1 MPKIAAI
8 DTGSNAI
15 RLIIAN
21 VDENA
26 KVEQLETIRVPV
38 RLGQDVFTN
47 HEFSES
53 TILSVVDAFVQFR
66 RIIDDFGV
74 SQVKAVATSA
84 MREAINKQIVID
96 RVNRASNIQLEVIN
110 GEEEARLVS
119 LAISS
124 AMQLNNDKV
133 IMVDIGGGSV
143 EITLTSGNTIIS
155 TNSYQLGTVRLLQN
169 LVEEKTKL
177 SPLSYCMLLR
187 ESIKPARR
195 YMEADIAGTTLDYCV
210 GTGGNVEEIGVL
222 CQKLKISDSSTH
234 ITSNNLQ
241 QLVSYLSRMTDRDRI
256 RKLGLRTDRAD
267 VILPASIVLDQIV
280 NIAKVN
286 EIFIPNVGLKN
297 GILLDMAANFAQET
311 NLVNKNQ
318 VRESAMRIG
327 NKYNFDLEHALF
339 VAQMS
344 LSIFD
349 QTEPLHQL
357 GPQERLLLEVAATLH
372 DIGHFIGTVDHDQ
385 HGAYI
390 LSANHLIGISE
401 NQQKMIAAIVRYHR
415 KGYPYRD
422 EFNNSD
428 LSVMDRLTI
437 TKLAAIL
444 RLADGLDSSHL
455 QKVTDVRIVQKYPAW
470 KMNLVSN
477 EDLSYEKWRLSKKCD
492 LFKDIFGQSLEISE

>member
-38 RLGQDVFTN
+38 RLGQDVFAN

-53 TILSVVDAFVQFR
+53 TIESVVDAFVQFR

-84 MREAINKQIVID
+84 MRESLNKQIVID
-96 RVNRASNIQLEVIN
+96 RIHRSANIQLEVII

-119 LAISS
+119 LAIAS
-124 AMQLNNDKV
+124 AMQLNDSKV
-133 IMVDIGGGSV
+133 VMVDIGGGSV
-143 EITLTSGNTIIS
+143 EITLTNGNNIIS

-169 LVEEKTKL
+169 LVEEKNKIT
-177 SPLSYCMLLR
+177 PLSYCMLLR

-195 YMEADIAGTTLDYCV
+195 YMEADMDGKQLDFCV
-210 GTGGNVEEIGVL
+210 GTGGNVEEIGTL
-222 CQKLKISDSSTH
+222 CQRLKFSDSATH
-234 ITSNNLQ
+234 ITANHLQ
-241 QLVSYLSRMTDRDRI
+241 QLVAYLGRMTDRDRVK
-256 RKLGLRTDRAD
+256 KLGLRTDRAD

-286 EIFIPNVGLKN
+286 DIYIPNVGLKN
-297 GILLDMAANFAQET
+297 GILLDMASSFAQET
-311 NLVNKNQ
+311 NLVNKTQ
-318 VRESAMRIG
+318 VRESALRIG
-327 NKYNFDLEHALF
+327 NKYQFDLEHALF
-339 VAQMS
+339 VAQIS

-372 DIGHFIGTVDHDQ
+372 DIGHFISTVDHDQ

-390 LSANHLIGISE
+390 LGANHLIGISE
-401 NQQKMIAAIVRYHR
+401 NQQKMIAAVVRYHR

-422 EFNNSD
+422 EFSNSD
-428 LSVMDRLTI
+428 LSAMDRLTI

-444 RLADGLDSSHL
+444 RIADGLDSSHL
-455 QKVTDVRIVQKYPAW
+455 QKVTDVRITDKYPAW
-470 KMNLVSN
+470 KMTLISN

-492 LFKDIFGQSLEISE
+492 LFKDIFGQSLEITE